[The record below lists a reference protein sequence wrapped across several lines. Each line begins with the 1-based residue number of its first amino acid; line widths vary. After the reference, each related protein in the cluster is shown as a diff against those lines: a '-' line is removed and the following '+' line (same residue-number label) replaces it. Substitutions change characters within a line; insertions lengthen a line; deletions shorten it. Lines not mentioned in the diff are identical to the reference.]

1 MSVTVGEIVK
11 VLNIWAPL
19 SLKESWDNPGLL
31 IGNPDE
37 TVDKVLVT
45 LDVMMDT
52 VDYAIEQ
59 VFEAQHRADA
69 FVERVLV
76 EDQGARSC
84 VAKASLLWRDW

>member
-1 MSVTVGEIVK
+1 MSVTVGEIVN
-11 VLNIWAPL
+11 VLNTWAPL

-37 TVDKVLVT
+37 TVDKLLVT

-59 VFEAQHRADA
+59 GVTMI
-69 FVERVLV
+69 VSTI
-76 EDQGARSC
+76 RSSSTGLNRC
-84 VAKASLLWRDW
+84 GPIRITGPCTKNC